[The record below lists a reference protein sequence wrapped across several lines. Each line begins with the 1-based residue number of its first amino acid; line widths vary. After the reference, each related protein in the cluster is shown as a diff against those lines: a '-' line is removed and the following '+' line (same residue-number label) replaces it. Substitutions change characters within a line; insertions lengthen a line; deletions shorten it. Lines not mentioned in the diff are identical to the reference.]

1 MSEHEAAVVPE
12 TAVSEAAEQTVLF
25 DTPGLAL
32 GAFGGQSGG
41 VARIRRLN
49 GGGGMTAPLARAA
62 LRGLGN
68 AAAGR
73 LLQRKQQF
81 VKQPPT
87 PDEKQR
93 GEAGVRADT
102 AKHTPL
108 VSAARA
114 KYDAKATSLIGG
126 MKSDWAKNKADHI
139 PEDVTKASAPKYA
152 TITEQDVRDA
162 FTSAWSSVFSVPI
175 PGHALGTLVG
185 QWKAEGGKLGIAD
198 FNLGNLTL
206 QTGPDGK
213 PVAPDSDYR
222 KRTAGEGQASGEKV
236 PKTAFYAAFKTLED
250 GAIGLLHRLATG
262 PNGGPALLAALI
274 YGTREEYVFVL
285 KSYKYFSGP
294 VRNIV
299 IKDRD
304 GNDAIWWS
312 GYLDSMASVPE
323 VTVPPTPPPQ
333 PPGTEPPPGVDADAG
348 ADEPGGQ
355 SIDPS
360 QTGPS
365 SSEAPN
371 SSNDPGGGG
380 APPSGSGASG
390 AGGAPPSSDGGGGA
404 GGAPPGSRDS
414 GAEGGPPA

>member
-12 TAVSEAAEQTVLF
+12 PAVSAATEQAVLF
-25 DTPGLAL
+25 DTPSL
-32 GAFGGQSGG
+32 GALAFGTQSGSA
-41 VARIRRLN
+41 ARIRGLN
-49 GGGGMTAPLARAA
+49 GGRGMTAPLARAA
-62 LRGLGN
+62 IRGMGN
-68 AAAGR
+68 AAVGR
-73 LLQRKQQF
+73 MLQRKQQF

-87 PDEKQR
+87 PEEKQH

-114 KYDAKATSLIGG
+114 KYDAKATQLIGG
-126 MKSDWAKNKADHI
+126 MKSDWAKNKADHV
-139 PEDVTKASAPKYA
+139 PEDVTKETAPKYA
-152 TITEQDVRDA
+152 TITEQDVREA

-213 PVAPDSDYR
+213 PIAPDSDYR

-274 YGTREEYVFVL
+274 YGSREEYVYVL

-294 VRNIV
+294 VRNIIV
-299 IKDRD
+299 KDRD

-323 VTVPPTPPPQ
+323 VNIPPTPPPQ
-333 PPGTEPPPGVDADAG
+333 PPGTEPPPGVNPDAG

-365 SSEAPN
+365 SSEGPN
-371 SSNDPGGGG
+371 SSNDPGAGG
-380 APPSGSGASG
+380 SG
-390 AGGAPPSSDGGGGA
+390 AGGAPPGSDGGGGA
-404 GGAPPGSRDS
+404 GGAPPTGSRDS